1 MPKPIHDIGQICKLD
16 KWETFING
24 QPFDT
29 FKQLRAE
36 APIYWHEEDLDFEP
50 GFWAI
55 TKHEDIIKVS
65 KDPKTFSSAVGGHLM
80 TMGDPE
86 VVDPTAVAAII
97 GNMIGMD
104 PPEHQIYRKMVAPSF
119 TPKSIRNLE
128 DGMRNK
134 VRELLDKV
142 ADKKDFNFVTEISE
156 QLPLWVLCEMM
167 GIEESERPKI
177 RDLVNNLTD
186 ASIQQDPEKGMQVWF
201 NYMELFKMG
210 RDMIEERRK
219 NPTDDLMSVVANTQV
234 EGDQLPAE
242 LLDGFFL
249 LMVIAG
255 NETTR
260 NTITGGLMALTD
272 NPAERQKLIDDP
284 SLIANATDEMLRWV
298 TSVIYFRRTAT
309 KDTSIRGQDIKK
321 GDKVVM
327 WYGSANRDEDIF
339 EDGHLFQVDRPNAK
353 KHLAFGAGEHLCL
366 GNRLGHMQIRVL
378 FEELLLRFPDIKY
391 VEDPVRIPSNF
402 LAGISELKVRI

>member
-16 KWETFING
+16 KWETFIKG
-24 QPFDT
+24 QPFDI

-50 GFWAI
+50 GFWAL

-104 PPEHQIYRKMVAPSF
+104 PPEHQVYRKMVAPSF

-142 ADKKDFNFVTEISE
+142 ADKKDFNFVTEIAE

-210 RDMIEERRK
+210 REMIEERRK
-219 NPTDDLMSVVANTQV
+219 NPTDDLMSVVANTRV

-272 NPAERQKLIDDP
+272 YPAERQKLIDDP

-309 KDTSIRGQDIKK
+309 KDTSIRGQDIRK

-391 VEDPVRIPSNF
+391 VEDPIRVPSNF

>member
-1 MPKPIHDIGQICKLD
+1 MPKPIYDIGQICELD

-24 QPFDT
+24 QPFDL
-29 FKQLRAE
+29 FKRLRKE
-36 APIYWHEEDLDFEP
+36 APIYWHEESLDFEP
-50 GFWAI
+50 GFWAL
-55 TKHEDIIKVS
+55 TKHEDIVRVS
-65 KDPKTFSSAVGGHLM
+65 KDPLTFSSAVGGHLM
-80 TMGDPE
+80 SMGDPD
-86 VVDPTAVAAII
+86 VVDPTAVAAIV

-104 PPEHQIYRKMVAPSF
+104 PPDHQIYRKMVAPSF
-119 TPKSIRNLE
+119 TPKAIKALE
-128 DGMRNK
+128 VDMRAK
-134 VRELLDKV
+134 IRELLENVEGKGE
-142 ADKKDFNFVTEISE
+142 FNFVTEISE

-167 GIEESERPKI
+167 GIQESERPKI

-186 ASIQQDPEKGMQVWF
+186 ASIQQDPNNSFQIWV

-219 NPTDDLMSVVANTQV
+219 NPTDDLMSVVANTKI
-234 EGDQLPAE
+234 EGGELPPE

-260 NTITGGLMALTD
+260 NTLTGGLMALTE
-272 NPAERQKLIDDP
+272 NPEEREKLLKDP
-284 SLIANATDEMLRWV
+284 SLISNATDEMLRWV

-309 KDTSIRGQDIKK
+309 KDTNIRGQDIKA

-327 WYGSANRDEDIF
+327 WYGSANRDEDVF
-339 EDGHLFQVDRPNAK
+339 ADGDLFKVDRVNAK

-366 GNRLGHMQIRVL
+366 GNRLGHMQIRIL
-378 FEELLLRFPDIKY
+378 FEELLSRYPNIHSTS
-391 VEDPVRIPSNF
+391 DPVRIPSNF
-402 LAGISELKVRI
+402 LAGISELKVSI

>member
-24 QPFDT
+24 QPFET

-309 KDTSIRGQDIKK
+309 RDTSIRGQDIKK